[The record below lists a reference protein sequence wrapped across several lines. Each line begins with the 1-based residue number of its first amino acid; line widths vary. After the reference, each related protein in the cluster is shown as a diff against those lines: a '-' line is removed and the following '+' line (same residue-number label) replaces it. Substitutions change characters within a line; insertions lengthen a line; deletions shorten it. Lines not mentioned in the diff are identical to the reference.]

1 MRESEIKARCSAETL
16 EELEAYLLGGSF
28 FFKGEQQQED
38 VYYDHPCRSFAATDE
53 AVRLRRVSGTE
64 GAFASFAYKGPNL
77 AHHGQEREELETGV
91 EDPAAMDAALQ
102 RLGFRTVAAV
112 RKQRKTLK
120 NGDVTV
126 CLDKV
131 EGLGCFFELEILGAE
146 DAAARLEAMLKE
158 VSFLPWEVENRTYL
172 ELLLL

>member
-1 MRESEIKARCSAETL
+1 MDSRLFHHRKNIIKELIYDDSYVPLKLKEIAFLL
-16 EELEAYLLGGSF
+16 E
-28 FFKGEQQQED
+28 
-38 VYYDHPCRSFAATDE
+38 
-53 AVRLRRVSGTE
+53 VS
-64 GAFASFAYKGPNL
+64 
-77 AHHGQEREELETGV
+77 GQEREELETGV
-91 EDPAAMDAALQ
+91 EDPVAMDAALQ
-102 RLGFRTVAAV
+102 RLGFRTVATV

-120 NGDVTV
+120 NGDVTA

-146 DAAARLEAMLKE
+146 DAAARLDAMLQE